1 MMSENINESG
11 YQPQP
16 TPEISQQSPLPLL
29 TENTLVVQQTRSF
42 MSNDFELQSQGG
54 QVLGRVL
61 TTGSTAGRLLKGNRT
76 FDLVDSNG
84 NLLLKIIDPFDL
96 GLDRYELHNPDGSL
110 FAHVQKQ
117 FSFMRKRL
125 AIELPGLTLQLEGSL
140 FEYDFNITVNGH
152 VAAHVARQWG
162 GLMAGLRGKS
172 RYGVTFDPGAPEPV
186 RLAIVGGLVA
196 LDLIR
201 AKDARN

>member
-1 MMSENINESG
+1 MSENTNKPG

-16 TPEISQQSPLPLL
+16 VPENSQQGSSSLL
-29 TENTLVVQQTRSF
+29 TSNTLVVQQTRSF
-42 MSNDFELQSQGG
+42 MSNDFEMQSQDGR
-54 QVLGRVL
+54 VLGRVL

-76 FDLVDSNG
+76 FDLVDDRG
-84 NLLLKIIDPFDL
+84 NLLIKIVDPFDF
-96 GLDRYELHNPDGSL
+96 GLDRYELQNPDGSV

-125 AIELPGLTLQLEGSL
+125 TIELPGLTLELEGSL

-152 VAAHVARQWG
+152 VAARVAREWG
-162 GLMAGLRGKS
+162 GLVAGLRGKS
-172 RYGVTFDPGAPEPV
+172 RYGVNFDPSAPEPV
-186 RLAIVGGLVA
+186 RLAILGGLVA

>member
-1 MMSENINESG
+1 MSENTNEPG
-11 YQPQP
+11 YQHQP
-16 TPEISQQSPLPLL
+16 APETSQQGFSSLL
-29 TENTLVVQQTRSF
+29 TSNTLVVQQTRSF
-42 MSNDFELQSQGG
+42 MSNDFEMQGQDG
-54 QVLGRVL
+54 RVLGRVL

-76 FDLVDSNG
+76 FDLVDDRG
-84 NLLLKIIDPFDL
+84 HLLIKIVDPFDF
-96 GLDRYELHNPDGSL
+96 GLDRYELQNPDGSV

-125 AIELPGLTLQLEGSL
+125 TIELPGLTLELEGSL

-152 VAAHVARQWG
+152 IAARVAREWG
-162 GLMAGLRGKS
+162 GLVAGLRGKS
-172 RYGVTFDPGAPEPV
+172 RYGVNFDPGAPEPV
-186 RLAIVGGLVA
+186 RLAILGGLVA

>member
-1 MMSENINESG
+1 MSENTNKPG

-16 TPEISQQSPLPLL
+16 VPENSQQGSSSLL
-29 TENTLVVQQTRSF
+29 TSNTLVVQQTRSF
-42 MSNDFELQSQGG
+42 MSNDFEMQSQDGG
-54 QVLGRVL
+54 VLGRVL

-76 FDLVDSNG
+76 FDLVDDRG
-84 NLLLKIIDPFDL
+84 NLLIKIVDPFDF
-96 GLDRYELHNPDGSL
+96 GLDRYELQNPDGSV

-125 AIELPGLTLQLEGSL
+125 TIELPGLTLELEGSL

-152 VAAHVARQWG
+152 VAARVAREWG
-162 GLMAGLRGKS
+162 GLVAGLRGKS
-172 RYGVTFDPGAPEPV
+172 RYGVNFDPSAPEPV
-186 RLAIVGGLVA
+186 RLAILGGLVA

>member
-1 MMSENINESG
+1 MSENTNEPG
-11 YQPQP
+11 YQHQP
-16 TPEISQQSPLPLL
+16 VPETNQQGSSSLL
-29 TENTLVVQQTRSF
+29 TSNTLVVQQTRSF
-42 MSNDFELQSQGG
+42 MSNDFEMQSQDGR
-54 QVLGRVL
+54 VLGRVL

-76 FDLVDSNG
+76 FDLVDGNG
-84 NLLLKIIDPFDL
+84 NLLLKIVDPFDF
-96 GLDRYELHNPDGSL
+96 GLDRYELLNPDGSL

-125 AIELPGLTLQLEGSL
+125 TIELPGLTLELEGSL

-152 VAAHVARQWG
+152 VAARVAREWG
-162 GLMAGLRGKS
+162 GLVAGLRGKS
-172 RYGVTFDPGAPEPV
+172 RYGVNFDPGAPEPV
-186 RLAIVGGLVA
+186 RLAMLGGLVA

>member
-1 MMSENINESG
+1 MSENTNKPG

-16 TPEISQQSPLPLL
+16 VPETSQQGSSSLL
-29 TENTLVVQQTRSF
+29 TSNTLVVQQTRSF
-42 MSNDFELQSQGG
+42 MSNDFEMQSQDGR
-54 QVLGRVL
+54 VLGRVL

-76 FDLVDSNG
+76 FDLVDDRG
-84 NLLLKIIDPFDL
+84 NLIIKIVDPFDF
-96 GLDRYELHNPDGSL
+96 GLDRYELQNPDGSV

-125 AIELPGLTLQLEGSL
+125 TIELPGLTLELEGSL

-152 VAAHVARQWG
+152 VAARVAREWG
-162 GLMAGLRGKS
+162 GLVAGLRGKS
-172 RYGVTFDPGAPEPV
+172 RYGVNFDPSAPEPV
-186 RLAIVGGLVA
+186 RLAILGGLVA